1 MILLVY
7 LQSDKSVCYNN
18 NKNVCLKN
26 RHHREESVV
35 SNSDNLT
42 GRILQF
48 LLWCF
53 VAIGLGWE
61 SPVSAQITPGGSGTV
76 VNQNGQQ
83 FNITGGTQA
92 GRNLFHTFHQFGL
105 NQGQVANFF
114 SNPAIAN
121 ILARVNGGSAS
132 YINGLI
138 QVLGGNSNL
147 FLMNPAGIVFGPNAS
162 LNVPAAFTAT
172 TADRIM
178 FPGGSFNAYGNND
191 YSKLAGEPIGFA
203 FDRQQPAAIINEGKL
218 TVNPGQSIS
227 LIAGQ
232 VINTG
237 TIQAPGGNIMIA
249 AVPGENLVRLSQQGQ
264 LLSLEFNPQ
273 QAASMADAAGN
284 IPVIRLPEL
293 LTGGGVTTVTQNM
306 NGTVTVVGSHL
317 QIPVSSATAIV
328 SGTLDVSSGSANG
341 GNISVFGNKIAVVN
355 AELNASG
362 YTGGG
367 QILVGGEFQ
376 GKGSVPNAEYT
387 FISSNSRLL
396 ADAVNTGDG
405 GRVIVWADKAT
416 QFWGTISARGGQVSG
431 NGGFVEVSGKESL
444 NFQGQVDTS
453 APQGQAGTLLLDPE
467 NIIIGLDTD
476 NDAELNDNEIL
487 FADSPGATFK
497 ISTTKL
503 NTQLETGTV
512 ILQATNNVT
521 FTVAFN
527 YTGVNP
533 TMLKIEA
540 GNDINTQAI
549 TANFYEIGL
558 DFQAGNTITISGNI
572 NTGTGNLTF
581 QANGS
586 ITTAGINTS
595 SSFGTAGSVQ
605 ITSANGSITTGAIEA
620 SIPEGN
626 GGNVTLVATQD
637 IQTGS
642 IDTSG
647 FHGGNV
653 TLTSNQNIQTGSI
666 NTSALDNKGGN
677 VTLTA
682 GQNIQTDVIRTSSFE
697 GDGGNVTLTAGK
709 DIKAEYIDAR
719 SLFGTTGGIINVNA
733 PQGNVRLTGLF
744 DTCTDCIPTNFDTT
758 IATNNN
764 PITITHGGNGIIPFI
779 VGDASTNGSA
789 GILTTGTSSIAPTQ
803 SFFPSTIV
811 GNISILTGTNPP
823 PVVPLPEPP
832 LNPASPPL
840 LPTDNIDEILFGTLL
855 PPIEPDAPGE
865 VILNTVPVERS
876 TVLALLERD
885 PSQIIILEQSFSNL
899 FGQFLNIS
907 PTNSFN
913 SIEAIQIALAE
924 IAEKTGTRP
933 AVIYL
938 IVDAEQLGIVVILP
952 GRPQGIASNSGIKI
966 ASTQLPTWMAQT
978 PIASAPIFRSVPQA
992 KAANLQA
999 TVQAF
1004 LNAIKEPRQRTTNN
1018 YQRAGKQLYDW
1029 LIAPIEAEL
1038 KAQGIDTIMFIP
1050 DEGLRTLP
1058 FGALWDGQQFL
1069 IEKFSLGQLPS
1080 INLVDFNYTS
1090 VKGLNVLAMGASQ
1103 FRNQEPL
1110 KGVPIELKTITQELG
1125 GKALLNE
1132 EFTIK
1137 NLTRERE
1144 QNGFVLLH
1152 LATHAE
1158 FRPSTL
1164 KDAYIEFW
1172 NEQLTLDQVRNLPLR
1187 KPPVELL
1194 VLSACRTAV
1203 GDPYSELGFAGLAVA
1218 SGVKSALASSWYVS
1232 DVGTLALMTELYQQ
1246 LQKFPTKAQ
1255 AVRQAQLQ
1263 MITRQ
1268 VRLEGDKVIRTN
1280 KTPLPSPE
1288 PGFQMDL
1295 SHPYY
1300 WAGFTLI
1307 GSPW

>member
-1 MILLVY
+1 M
-7 LQSDKSVCYNN
+7 
-18 NKNVCLKN
+18 
-26 RHHREESVV
+26 
-35 SNSDNLT
+35 
-42 GRILQF
+42 QF
-48 LLWCF
+48 LLWCLM
-53 VAIGLGWE
+53 AIGLGWE

-203 FDRQQPAAIINEGKL
+203 FDRKEPAAIINEGKL
-218 TVNPGQSIS
+218 TVNPGQSVS

-237 TIQAPGGNIMIA
+237 TIQAPGGNITIA
-249 AVPGENLVRLSQQGQ
+249 AVPGENLVRLSQKGQ

-293 LTGGGVTTVTQNM
+293 LTGGGVTTVTQNT
-306 NGTVTVVGSHL
+306 NGTVATAGSNL
-317 QIPVSSATAIV
+317 QIPVSSGTAIV
-328 SGTLDVSSGSANG
+328 SGTLDVSSENKTG
-341 GNISVFGNKIAVVN
+341 GTIGVFGSKIAVVN
-355 AELNASG
+355 GELNASG
-362 YTGGG
+362 YSGGG

-387 FISSNSRLL
+387 FISSSSKLL

-444 NFQGQVDTS
+444 NFQGQVDTF
-453 APQGQAGTLLLDPE
+453 APQGQAGTLLLDPA
-467 NIIIGLDTD
+467 NIIVSNDFDDDSQLDD
-476 NDAELNDNEIL
+476 NQIL

-497 ISTTKL
+497 ISTAKL
-503 NTQLETGTV
+503 NSQLGTGNV
-512 ILQATNNVT
+512 ILQATNNIT
-521 FTVAFN
+521 FSVDFS
-527 YTGVNP
+527 YTGLA
-533 TMLKIEA
+533 TSILEIEA
-540 GNDINTQAI
+540 GNSISTQGI
-549 TANFYEIGL
+549 TVASGSRIGL
-558 DFQAGNTITISGNI
+558 NFKAGNTITISDLVETGRGNVA
-572 NTGTGNLTF
+572 L
-581 QANGS
+581 QANGN
-586 ITTAGINTS
+586 ITTQGINTS
-595 SSFGTAGSVQ
+595 SSFGSAGSVQ

-626 GGNVTLVATQD
+626 GGNVTLVAAQG

-642 IDTSG
+642 IDTFG
-647 FHGGNV
+647 FRGGNV

-666 NTSALDNKGGN
+666 NTSALDDKGGN

-682 GQNIQTDVIRTSSFE
+682 GQNIQTDVIRTLSSE

-719 SLFGTTGGIINVNA
+719 SLFGTTGGIVNISA

-744 DTCTDCIPTNFDTT
+744 DTCTDCTPTNFDTT

-779 VGDASTNGSA
+779 VGDANTNGSA
-789 GILTTGTSSIAPTQ
+789 GILTTGTSSISPTQ
-803 SFFPSTIV
+803 SFFPSTVV

-823 PVVPLPEPP
+823 PVVPPPPEPP
-832 LNPASPPL
+832 SNPASPPL
-840 LPTDNIDEILFGTLL
+840 LPTDNIDEILFGTI
-855 PPIEPDAPGE
+855 PSPIEPDAPGE
-865 VILNTVPVERS
+865 VILNTVPVDRS

-885 PSQIIILEQSFSNL
+885 PGQIIILEQSFSNL

-907 PTNSFN
+907 PINSFD

-938 IVDAEQLGIVVILP
+938 IVDEEQLGIVVILP
-952 GRPQGIASNSGIKI
+952 GRPQGIASNSGVKV
-966 ASTQLPTWMAQT
+966 ASTQLPIWTAQA
-978 PIASAPIFRSVPQA
+978 PIANAPIFRSVPQA

-1004 LNAIKEPRQRTTNN
+1004 LNAIKEPRQRATNN

-1058 FGALWDGQQFL
+1058 LGALWDGQQFL

-1080 INLVDFNYTS
+1080 INLVDFNYRP
-1090 VKGLNVLAMGASQ
+1090 VQGANLLAMGASQ
-1103 FRNQEPL
+1103 FKNQEPL
-1110 KGVPIELKTITQELG
+1110 KGVPIELETIAKEWG

-1132 EFTIK
+1132 QFTIS
-1137 NLTRERE
+1137 NLIRERE
-1144 QNGFVLLH
+1144 QTGFVLLH

-1232 DVGTLALMTELYQQ
+1232 DVGTVALMAELYQQ

-1263 MITRQ
+1263 MIRGQ
-1268 VRLEGDKVIRTN
+1268 VRLEGDKIIRTN

-1288 PGFQMDL
+1288 PGFQADL